1 MPTPRSKTR
10 AHPYDVLA
18 AAYDTRAAPRSTVI
32 ADLLRRSRLLD
43 ARRVLDLGVGTGIV
57 WERVGRLRPGTLVA
71 GIDLSAGML
80 EVAHAR
86 PAPDLHVV
94 RADFAA
100 LPFRAR
106 CFDVA
111 VSIFASRHSPDLAQ
125 MLAGVARVLA
135 PGGRLVLIDYAGD
148 TQLRMAG
155 MVMRCYALLGAA
167 GSESSGRQ
175 LAPAYFAAS
184 REDDL
189 VAAATRA
196 GFTTA
201 SRRYHHAIE
210 ADGYEHVIDFV
221 MNSPPVAFDLARC
234 RPRTRAAIRAQLV
247 AECRNQRLPRRVES
261 RILCCVM
268 RRSGRG

>member
-1 MPTPRSKTR
+1 MPTPRPKTR

-18 AAYDTRAAPRSTVI
+18 AAYDARAAPRSTVI
-32 ADLLRRSRLLD
+32 AELLRQSRLLES
-43 ARRVLDLGVGTGIV
+43 RRILDVGVGTGIV
-57 WERVGRLRPGTLVA
+57 WERVGRLRAGTLVV

-80 EVAHAR
+80 RVARAR
-86 PAPDLHVV
+86 PAPDLRVV
-94 RADFAA
+94 RADFGA

-106 CFDVA
+106 SFDAA
-111 VSIFASRHSPDLAQ
+111 VTVFASRHSPDLAR

-148 TQLRMAG
+148 TQLQMAG
-155 MVMRCYALLGAA
+155 LVMRCYALVGAA
-167 GSESSGRQ
+167 GAASSAPP

-184 REDDL
+184 PEDEL

-201 SRRYHHAIE
+201 RKRYHRAIE
-210 ADGYEHVIDFV
+210 ADGHAHVVDFV

-234 RPRTRAAIRAQLV
+234 GPRTRAAIRAQLV
-247 AECRNQRLPRRVES
+247 AECRDRRLPRRIES
-261 RILCCVM
+261 RILFCVM
-268 RRSGRG
+268 RRSRRG